1 MTIPAPDVRTDLRL
15 QTPQILAAR
24 AGAPGEAIY
33 VTLKLVVTRFVPP
46 FQGPRVEALL
56 VRRLDAPATQLEKA
70 TTCV

>member
-1 MTIPAPDVRTDLRL
+1 MVPHAFPRTV
-15 QTPQILAAR
+15 LAAR

-56 VRRLDAPATQLEKA
+56 VPSPAAYAIWILLTAGE
-70 TTCV
+70 